1 MSEDEKI
8 KKVAQAEAID
18 AGVTAGGSLGAIEM
32 ILGGTGGPLF
42 SKFSDNKG
50 IPDIELMASQIVQL
64 GTSNSIG
71 PIIGVNDQAF
81 EVATI
86 QNWVKR
92 GIIESPE
99 GKKYLPQQVARI
111 LMTHDLKVMFEL
123 KEAKEIIDFGES
135 ISDFTLVELYEYHLS
150 LFSEVE
156 KLTPG
161 LNVLY
166 SRALEIIRNKR
177 NPSEN
182 DIKASTFMTF
192 LTISKWA
199 SFTRDL
205 ILKWVEAPSTDGS
218 VE

>member
-1 MSEDEKI
+1 MSKNKKI
-8 KKVAQAEAID
+8 KKVPQAEAID
-18 AGVTAGGSLGAIEM
+18 TGTAIESFSGPVEM
-32 ILGGTGGPLF
+32 ILGGTGGSLF

-50 IPDIELMASQIVQL
+50 IPDIELMASQIVKL

-92 GIIESPE
+92 GIIESPD
-99 GKKYLPQQVARI
+99 GKKYPPQRVARI

-135 ISDFTLVELYEYHLS
+135 IPNFTLVELYEYHLS
-150 LFSEVE
+150 LFSEIE
-156 KLTPG
+156 KLTPS
-161 LNVLY
+161 LNVLFA
-166 SRALEIIRNKR
+166 RALEIIRDKR
-177 NPSEN
+177 NPSED
-182 DIKASTFMTF
+182 DIKASTFITF

-199 SFTRDL
+199 SFTREL
-205 ILKWVEAPSTDGS
+205 ILKWVEAPSTDFL
-218 VE
+218 